1 MSDEATAIAKM
12 FGGGGLAA
20 ALLYL
25 LYLVGMRLVAAIDR
39 VAIKVDDQGTEI
51 ARIGTKVDMLVPDPE
66 PAPVQ
71 RVRTGRTPIGGVP
84 AGEGFYSLHAGKGR
98 SQ

>member
-66 PAPVQ
+66 PQPAPP
-71 RVRTGRTPIGGVP
+71 RPRTGRTPMGGVP
-84 AGEGFYSLHAGKGR
+84 AGGFYSHVKER
-98 SQ
+98 Q